1 MVKGKILKL
10 KKFID
15 LNEAAER
22 LTLSLEEPINAL
34 DILELGLQKE
44 LTLSIRFPYTHKV
57 IARKVTETT
66 SLYVDYLKEVCE
78 VDFSIKMNA
87 PYKEKTEEYERYE
100 EEYLEK
106 EFSRYLLGL
115 SNSESLVPDEY
126 KTYDF
131 FINKVQKTDYRYST
145 ELVYLEKNIY
155 ELPMIGAEYIDVIT
169 LMDKA
174 NGRPINE
181 LYNLDGVF
189 LRDSDGSLY
198 NVMERFNQT
207 FLDSLDNDL
216 DVDKKYDYLDPSCYF
231 PAPGLPD
238 GCEVGI
244 APKDLLEFE
253 NKISEEDD
261 IPNERIL
268 YLVGY
273 ILGEVT
279 TKAKKWT
286 QGDLASV
293 IAEKNIANLG
303 ERMINGIFSKANKLC
318 KIK

>member
-131 FINKVQKTDYRYST
+131 LLIKSKKQT
-145 ELVYLEKNIY
+145 
-155 ELPMIGAEYIDVIT
+155 IDIQQ
-169 LMDKA
+169 
-174 NGRPINE
+174 
-181 LYNLDGVF
+181 
-189 LRDSDGSLY
+189 S
-198 NVMERFNQT
+198 
-207 FLDSLDNDL
+207 
-216 DVDKKYDYLDPSCYF
+216 
-231 PAPGLPD
+231 
-238 GCEVGI
+238 
-244 APKDLLEFE
+244 
-253 NKISEEDD
+253 
-261 IPNERIL
+261 
-268 YLVGY
+268 
-273 ILGEVT
+273 
-279 TKAKKWT
+279 
-286 QGDLASV
+286 
-293 IAEKNIANLG
+293 
-303 ERMINGIFSKANKLC
+303 
-318 KIK
+318 